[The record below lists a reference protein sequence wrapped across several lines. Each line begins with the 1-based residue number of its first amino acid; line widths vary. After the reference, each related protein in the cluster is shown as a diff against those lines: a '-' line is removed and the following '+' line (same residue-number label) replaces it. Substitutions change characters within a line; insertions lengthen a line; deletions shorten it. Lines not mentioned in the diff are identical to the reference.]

1 MQLSAFVD
9 CYCRDKDIACATA
22 IDYHYIV
29 RAFDVWHGAPV
40 DLDELTP
47 GLLSAYL
54 SWMKEHGRAPATI
67 RSRRTKLLL
76 LWRAA
81 YAASYTE
88 NKPDP
93 DRVRKVKVPPP
104 NPQGLTREQ
113 TAQLVAWCRVNMRRK
128 LRSVPVATGDYLG
141 ALYAFLWDSA
151 MRLGDALDMQWEW
164 IGPTVTWRQSKTSTW
179 HTARISQ
186 TTLELLERIRV
197 PGHSKPWPRSAS
209 SRTSLYAMI
218 RRSFRGAG
226 LSGTSKWLRRGAATD
241 CFERGLDPGKCLGHV
256 PGSRVAI
263 RHYVS
268 PAAQIQIVSPQ
279 EL

>member
-1 MQLSAFVD
+1 MTLSEYVPIYAMERDLAARTAADYAWVASQFDVDVD
-9 CYCRDKDIACATA
+9 CITAQAINAHLQLLKDRGCS
-22 IDYHYIV
+22 
-29 RAFDVWHGAPV
+29 PSS
-40 DLDELTP
+40 L
-47 GLLSAYL
+47 
-54 SWMKEHGRAPATI
+54 
-67 RSRRTKLLL
+67 RSRRTKLLV
-76 LWRAA
+76 LWRSA
-81 YAASYTE
+81 YRCGLTE

-113 TAQLVAWCRVNMRRK
+113 TAQLVAWCRINMRRK
-128 LRSVPVATGDYLG
+128 LRSVPVAAGDYLG

-268 PAAQIQIVSPQ
+268 PAAQLEPVSPR